1 MKFTVTEWHQV
12 ALMKTYEIDE
22 ETAIEDF
29 GSVQRLKEIISHQN
43 QQMWGGM
50 DPEGEEPTDEE
61 SDAFWE
67 WTWNTDYESE
77 EDWWTSRK
85 GGYEVTVKIDEE
97 E

>member
-22 ETAIEDF
+22 EDAIEQF
-29 GSVQRLKEIISHQN
+29 GSVQRLKEIIS
-43 QQMWGGM
+43 QQEQEMWGGM
-50 DPEGEEPTDEE
+50 EPEGEDVSEAE

-67 WTWNTDYESE
+67 WTMNSDYDTE

-85 GGYEVTVKIDEE
+85 GGYDVTVRIDEDE
-97 E
+97 